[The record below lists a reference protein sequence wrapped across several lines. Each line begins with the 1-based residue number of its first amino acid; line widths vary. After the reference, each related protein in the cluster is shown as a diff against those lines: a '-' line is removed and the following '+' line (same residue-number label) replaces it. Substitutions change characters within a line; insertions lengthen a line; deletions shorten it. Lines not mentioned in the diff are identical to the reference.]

1 MFFHFIF
8 LSFYE
13 MSWQVFCF
21 VDVDVVTLQIENLFI
36 IHSLI
41 LILYYCKNWMEWDIS
56 DHVIGYRMLFEVTS
70 ANDILIYI

>member
-13 MSWQVFCF
+13 LSWQGFCF
-21 VDVDVVTLQIENLFI
+21 DDVDVVTLQIENLFNI
-36 IHSLI
+36 QSLI